1 MHPNPGIEPATWVCA
16 LTRSPTHHLPVHRML
31 QPARAG
37 LSPCRSSSPPASQTL
52 VLPTRRQRRHKPE
65 FRFIMFG
72 SALLRASSCGF
83 PTSVSFRGVDSGPH
97 TSSKGPGTQ
106 PVRQGGLLRPG
117 AGGPAAL
124 SLCAAAQNASSASGA
139 LQSCSCR
146 SRRTAAG
153 RARSPSRRLS
163 RVRTFTVLLLCS
175 FGPTTNWKL

>member
-1 MHPNPGIEPATWVCA
+1 MHPNPGSNLQPGHVPRPGVQPTTFRCTGCSNQPG
-16 LTRSPTHHLPVHRML
+16 LGCLSRSP
-31 QPARAG
+31 
-37 LSPCRSSSPPASQTL
+37 SPPASQTL

-65 FRFIMFG
+65 FRFIVFG